1 MSMNRI
7 HQWLC
12 ASERWADAVERQF
25 LPWALA
31 GVELGGEVLEIGP
44 GYGATTRVLL
54 KRTAALTALETDA
67 ALADRLARQLDRRA
81 RVVHGDGTAMPFA
94 DGSFTGVSCFT
105 MLHHVPSPALQDR
118 LFAEALR
125 VLKPGGIFAGA
136 DSMPS
141 LGFRLVHVFDTMVLV
156 DPATLPQR
164 LSAAGFVDI
173 AVEAAPR
180 RAFKFRA
187 RKPTRPAAAAHGDN
201 VARGEAG

>member
-1 MSMNRI
+1 MNRI

-12 ASERWADAVERQF
+12 ASERWAEAVERQF

-31 GVELGGEVLEIGP
+31 GVELGDEALEIGP

-54 KRTAALTALETDA
+54 TRTAALTALETDA
-67 ALADRLARQLDRRA
+67 ALAGRLARQLDGRA

-118 LFAEALR
+118 LFVEALR
-125 VLKPGGIFAGA
+125 VLAPGGIFAGA

-141 LGFRLVHVFDTMVLV
+141 LGFRLLHVFDTMVLV
-156 DPATLPQR
+156 DPATLPRR

-173 AVEAAPR
+173 GVEAAPR

-187 RKPTRPAAAAHGDN
+187 RKPTRPPTVAHGGG
-201 VARGEAG
+201 VAHGKAG